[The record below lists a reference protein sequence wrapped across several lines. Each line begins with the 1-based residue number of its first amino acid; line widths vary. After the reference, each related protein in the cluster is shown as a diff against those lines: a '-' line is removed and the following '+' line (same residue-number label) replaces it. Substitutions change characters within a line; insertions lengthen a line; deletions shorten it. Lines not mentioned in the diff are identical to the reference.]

1 MNNVLEKPKL
11 IGEVY
16 LFLFKEKET
25 LLLLRVNT
33 GYGDGMYSVI
43 AGHLEHNESIKNGM
57 VREAYEE
64 AGIKIKPED
73 LKLIH
78 VMHRKNEGND
88 RVGFFFT
95 CDKWENEIINN
106 EPEKC
111 AELKW
116 FFIDKMP
123 KNMVQ
128 YVKEAFDKYFS
139 GELYSD
145 LGY

>member
-16 LFLFKEKET
+16 LLLFRENQT
-25 LLLLRVNT
+25 LLLLRANT
-33 GYGDGMYSVI
+33 GYGDGFYSVI
-43 AGHLEHNESIKNGM
+43 AGHLEINESIKNGM

-64 AGIKIKPED
+64 AGIAVKPED

-78 VMHRKNEGND
+78 VMHRKGIDD
-88 RVGFFFT
+88 RIAFFFT
-95 CDKWENEIINN
+95 CDKWENEIVNN

-116 FFIDKMP
+116 FPIDNMP
-123 KNMVQ
+123 KNMVL
-128 YVKEAFDKYFS
+128 YVKEAFNKYFN

-145 LGY
+145 VGF